1 MVKAVFFDL
10 DDTLLW
16 DSRSIQRAF
25 DETCKY
31 ASMMVDVDPD
41 MLEKEV
47 RKNARELYSSYET
60 YEFTQMI
67 GINPFEG
74 LWGDFLDEHHEQFIK
89 MRDIVPAYRE
99 RAWTAGLQNL
109 GVDDEEFGKELAE
122 RFRTERKNHPFVYP
136 DTFHVLN
143 SLKDDYV
150 LVLLTN
156 GSPQLQS
163 LKLQMTKEL
172 IPYFEE
178 VVISG
183 AIGKG
188 KPDTEMF
195 MHALDR
201 LSLNK
206 EEVVMV
212 GDNLMTDIKGAKTA
226 GIKNVWI
233 NRQDL
238 SPGEVI
244 PDYEIKEL
252 TELLDLIKQF

>member
-16 DSRSIQRAF
+16 DSKSIQSAF

-31 ASMMVDVDPD
+31 ASTKVDVNPFK
-41 MLEKEV
+41 LEEEV
-47 RKNARELYSSYET
+47 RKTARELYSSYDT

-74 LWGDFLDEHHEQFIK
+74 LWGEFHDEHHEQFLK
-89 MRDIVPAYRE
+89 MKEIVPVYRE
-99 RAWTAGLQNL
+99 QAWTGGLESL
-109 GVDDEEFGKELAE
+109 GVNDKALGKELAE
-122 RFRTERKNHPFVYP
+122 RFRVERKNHPFVYP

-143 SLKDDYV
+143 TLKDEYI

-156 GSPQLQS
+156 GSPQLQH
-163 LKLQMTKEL
+163 LKLQMTEEL

-178 VVISG
+178 IVISG

-188 KPDTEMF
+188 KPDTAMF
-195 MHALDR
+195 LHALDR
-201 LSLNK
+201 LSLRK
-206 EEVVMV
+206 EDVMMV
-212 GDNLMTDIKGAKTA
+212 GDNLMTDIQGAQRA

-233 NRQDL
+233 NRYDRKP
-238 SPGEVI
+238 SEVI